1 MKGILDLPQHM
12 LGGIPKVLDLKD
24 DKVILALKIFKAGV
38 NNCPTESTE
47 KQ

>member
-1 MKGILDLPQHM
+1 MKGILDLPHHM
-12 LGGIPKVLDLKD
+12 LSGILKVLDLKD